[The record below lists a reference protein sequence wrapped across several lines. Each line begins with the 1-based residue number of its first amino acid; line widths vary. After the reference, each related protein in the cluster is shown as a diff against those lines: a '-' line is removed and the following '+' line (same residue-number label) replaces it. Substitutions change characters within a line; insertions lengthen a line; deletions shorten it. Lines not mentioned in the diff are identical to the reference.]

1 MKVGEVRKR
10 KCRDVN
16 SLNEDMEGNRT
27 IERNTH
33 YGFISYFGATVRK
46 MKATDANTSITREVR
61 REIATS
67 FKNLPPKMKWKY
79 KVRVEQAVKGEA
91 TNTYFTRCAPDRLA
105 VAVTNLSD
113 EQRAAVCEMGM
124 GSVLELNSGR
134 LKRKLCG
141 WLVDRIDV
149 CRRVVVLN
157 GNEVEL
163 SANSFGHVMGL
174 IDGGMPLRLQ
184 GDIKE
189 VESYVQMFSASS
201 TGINIK
207 KLAEMLS
214 NSTAADDRFK
224 VTFMLFT
231 LYTVLCP
238 PGGVHISCNFL
249 FSLKDV
255 NCIQKRNWATFCFHK
270 FLEGIT
276 RYKEEKLAYIGGCL
290 LYLEML
296 YFNSIVYGKVQRD
309 RSMCPLALWNVDE
322 IKRSGGCSMPVEEDF
337 RDSDVRQMT
346 TAPGMTKIKSVSQ
359 LDKAVVI
366 SSRPSGYVEKLK
378 TDGSC
383 RNNHGNNDKGKDW
396 SDATEGE
403 GICTNCES
411 KQLYKS
417 AASGSMYQNN
427 EIKEKDVC
435 EDAQHMDLIDVADF
449 VMETQTSPPC
459 SESLHSNIRIEEPA
473 VVQKCSEPNKK
484 TGNVVHPKSPLNQI
498 GASRA
503 RYRVG
508 PYVMQ
513 RPLSTDDEMLIN
525 FCMDENLNKGE
536 IVFKTNFNCIS
547 RHDIMSLSPRS
558 TINVKLHDN
567 ISGDPTDLTFGIKQF
582 ISGDL
587 YLANIGSCKQLQFI
601 EKMALQH
608 CGSNCLSGRL
618 NMSEFVIQLC
628 TRQASI
634 RNESDCALYVMLMME
649 RHKMWSC
656 LSEAEIKFDSD
667 SERARILIDLMTYS
681 FNCLKDNVRLK
692 AEKHR
697 SRVDDEAHSIYEA
710 IEKKRVRQLRSAS
723 QMGHGRRH

>member
-33 YGFISYFGATVRK
+33 YGFSSYFGATVRK

-67 FKNLPPKMKWKY
+67 FKNLPPKTKWKY

-91 TNTYFTRCAPDRLA
+91 TNTYFMRCAPDRLA
-105 VAVTNLSD
+105 AAVTNLSD

-163 SANSFGHVMGL
+163 ITNSFGHVMGL
-174 IDGGMPLRLQ
+174 IDGGMPLRLE

-207 KLAEMLS
+207 KLAKMLS

-231 LYTVLCP
+231 LYTVLYP

-322 IKRSGGCSMPVEEDF
+322 IKRLMKWIENKGGYSSDEIRVCDASLIKANSSSDGCSMPMEEDF

-346 TAPGMTKIKSVSQ
+346 TAPGMTKIKSISQ

-396 SDATEGE
+396 SDATKGE
-403 GICTNCES
+403 GVCTNCES
-411 KQLYKS
+411 KQLYMVGQAWYIS
-417 AASGSMYQNN
+417 
-427 EIKEKDVC
+427 
-435 EDAQHMDLIDVADF
+435 LF
-449 VMETQTSPPC
+449 V
-459 SESLHSNIRIEEPA
+459 
-473 VVQKCSEPNKK
+473 
-484 TGNVVHPKSPLNQI
+484 
-498 GASRA
+498 
-503 RYRVG
+503 
-508 PYVMQ
+508 
-513 RPLSTDDEMLIN
+513 
-525 FCMDENLNKGE
+525 
-536 IVFKTNFNCIS
+536 
-547 RHDIMSLSPRS
+547 
-558 TINVKLHDN
+558 
-567 ISGDPTDLTFGIKQF
+567 
-582 ISGDL
+582 L
-587 YLANIGSCKQLQFI
+587 YIA
-601 EKMALQH
+601 
-608 CGSNCLSGRL
+608 
-618 NMSEFVIQLC
+618 
-628 TRQASI
+628 
-634 RNESDCALYVMLMME
+634 
-649 RHKMWSC
+649 
-656 LSEAEIKFDSD
+656 
-667 SERARILIDLMTYS
+667 
-681 FNCLKDNVRLK
+681 
-692 AEKHR
+692 
-697 SRVDDEAHSIYEA
+697 
-710 IEKKRVRQLRSAS
+710 
-723 QMGHGRRH
+723 